1 MKVMKFGWV
10 SVTALGSLLAL
21 GSIVQGQENKEQPGA
36 PAIKPPPPATVRP
49 VAPGARPDLR
59 AARIDMRVKSMAQS
73 LALTDEQKEKVK
85 PIIEEEIK
93 KMEELS
99 QDRTGAPEER
109 MKKFRDLREATNAKI
124 KPLLSAE
131 QQEKLANLTQR
142 SQRRI
147 EPTNG
152 KTNAA
157 PAAPGSPTA
166 PAKPAPPAK

>member
-1 MKVMKFGWV
+1 
-10 SVTALGSLLAL
+10 
-21 GSIVQGQENKEQPGA
+21 
-36 PAIKPPPPATVRP
+36 
-49 VAPGARPDLR
+49 
-59 AARIDMRVKSMAQS
+59 MRVKSMAQS